1 MRIIHLIHHARSFQ
15 LMKSFSLARNA
26 VFIGALAVVLGMLVA
41 CGASTGATSTGP
53 EKPLIAKDANG
64 TAIVIPT
71 KAPQRI
77 ISLGAVDSEILGA
90 LHVDSRV
97 IAVDNYTDYP
107 PDMAA
112 KQKITDASGN
122 ANVEE
127 IVALQPDLV
136 LSYGGETKTTDS
148 KLEQAGIQ
156 VVDLPALDLD
166 GSLTEIQVIGQLVH
180 AESAANAL
188 VASMKAK
195 IAAVKKAVAGAPL
208 VTVYMEVGYTPPP
221 PFAYGGGSYG
231 DTLITDAGG
240 INIFHNQTA
249 NGGYPEVSSESII
262 AANPQVI
269 ILTGGPQYSGTP
281 ASVAQRPGWSV
292 ISAVKNHRVYALNP
306 DIVQRPGPRIVE
318 ALEEIAK
325 LLHPDRF

>member
-1 MRIIHLIHHARSFQ
+1 
-15 LMKSFSLARNA
+15 
-26 VFIGALAVVLGMLVA
+26 
-41 CGASTGATSTGP
+41 
-53 EKPLIAKDANG
+53 LIAKDANG
-64 TAIVIPT
+64 TPIVIPT

-77 ISLGAVDSEILGA
+77 ISLGAVDSEILGG

-97 IAVDNYTDYP
+97 VAVDNYTDYP
-107 PDMAA
+107 ADLAA

-136 LSYGGETKTTDS
+136 LSYGGETSATDH
-148 KLEQAGIQ
+148 KLEATGIQ
-156 VVDLPALDLD
+156 VVDLPALDLA
-166 GSLTEIQVIGQLVH
+166 GSLIEIRLVGQLVH
-180 AESAANAL
+180 AENVANAL
-188 VASMKAK
+188 VASMQAK
-195 IAAVKKAVAGAPL
+195 INAVKQAVAGATP
-208 VTVYMEVGYTPPP
+208 VTVYMEVGYSPPP

-231 DTLITDAGG
+231 DTLIQDAGG
-240 INIFHNQTA
+240 VNIFHSQTA
-249 NGGYPEVSSESII
+249 NAGYPEVSSESII

-281 ASVAQRPGWSV
+281 AQVAQRPGWSA
-292 ISAVKNHRVYALNP
+292 ISAVKNGRVYALNP
-306 DIVQRPGPRIVE
+306 DLVQRPGPRIVI